1 MFSRLV
7 PNLREIGLLSPR
19 IARRYD
25 EVGLMKYADG
35 LSADRLTGDG
45 MLAEL
50 YGSGGIS
57 AASAA

>member
-19 IARRYD
+19 IQRHYD
-25 EVGLMKYADG
+25 HVGLLRYMDG
-35 LSADRLTGDG
+35 LSADRLSGDG

-50 YGSGGIS
+50 DR
-57 AASAA
+57 AA